1 MDNSP
6 KTGNNVQ
13 RTIAAMPVTLRRK
26 PDPKSGGGWHKL
38 EEAADA
44 ARSSAA
50 GHTAAAGEHA
60 AAAGLTAAE
69 RHTAAAAVVGQNQ
82 QPDRKKILD
91 KVFSR

>member
-6 KTGNNVQ
+6 KTGSNVQ

-60 AAAGLTAAE
+60 AAE